1 MKFNF
6 RPYVPTKEDIERA
19 RSPEAVAAIQKRIGD
34 LFSSWRAL
42 YEAPYKGITSEGKVI
57 DDLYSLQPNAA
68 PTKPMVKAASE
79 LLSSMSD
86 EQRSAMM
93 FPIDARQWRSW
104 NNTPLWVYEFGLLME
119 MLPDVQRQAI
129 LQVVRA
135 SLSAHGFSMARD
147 VMHLNQFL
155 GELVQNTKMLG
166 EWSYRF
172 SLFGRPSMTE
182 PWGWHL
188 YGHHLALNCFL
199 LGEQMVLS
207 PTFMGA
213 EPPWADAGPLA
224 GTHLFEDHEEAGL
237 RVLRALSKRQQDKAI
252 IYPSILSND
261 LPPERKHTDDGRHW
275 GGSFRDNRVIPYE
288 GISGADLTR
297 EQRKLILELVDVH
310 VSTLPEGPRKAR
322 VDDVESHLGETHFA
336 WIGGFGDD
344 SAFYYKVHSPVV
356 LIEFDHHP
364 GILLT
369 NKDPSRAHVHS
380 IVRTPNGN
388 DYGADLLRL
397 HYQHSHKGHRPGE

>member
-6 RPYVPTKEDIERA
+6 RPYFPTEEDIERS

-34 LFSSWRAL
+34 LFSSWRTL
-42 YEAPYKGITSEGKVI
+42 YEAPYKGITTGGKVI

-93 FPIDARQWRSW
+93 FPINARQWRSW

-119 MLPDVQRQAI
+119 TLPDVQRQAI
-129 LQVVRA
+129 LEVVRS
-135 SLSAHGFSMARD
+135 SLSAHGFKMARD

-182 PWGWHL
+182 PWGWQL

-213 EPPWADAGPLA
+213 EPPWADEGALA
-224 GTHLFEDHEEAGL
+224 GIHLFEDQEEAGL
-237 RVLRALSKRQQDKAI
+237 RLLRALSKKQQDKAI
-252 IYPSILSND
+252 IYPSILSKD
-261 LPPERKHTDDGRHW
+261 LPPERRHTDDGRHW
-275 GGSFRDNRVIPYE
+275 GGSFRDNRVIRYE
-288 GISGADLTR
+288 GISGADLTT
-297 EQRKLILELVDVH
+297 EQRKLILELIGVH
-310 VSTLPEGPRKAR
+310 VGTLREGPRKAR
-322 VDDVESHLGETHFA
+322 VEEVESHLGETHFA

-369 NKDPSRAHVHS
+369 NKEPSRAHVHS

-397 HYQHSHKGHRPGE
+397 HYQHSHSGHRPGE